1 MDRDQEV
8 SNKISPNRYRFPWFL
23 ILAVVI
29 GVTALFL
36 IGRYRI
42 AIDADILASLP
53 QGDPIITD
61 ARDVIAHHP
70 IQERIVIDIGHQGN
84 NPERLIAEAGLLEKR
99 LQTSGLFKTVGLSR
113 EQQIFPELIAHV
125 TDNFSILFHE
135 RDLREKIA
143 PLLAPEKILQ
153 ALMNAR
159 EALTGLEGIG
169 QANLIARDPLGFRG
183 SILERMAPLAP
194 SGNVVFFQGQLLSAD
209 KKHLLIIAE
218 PVASGYDTVFSRKMT
233 ALIAD
238 ASRQLDKKYAGSD
251 AITLTPFGAYRA
263 ALDNETA
270 AKEGTHRAVFF
281 STIAIALLLLL
292 GFPRPWIGLLALLP
306 AFAGTM
312 VAVFVYSLFQKS
324 ISIMAIGF
332 GGAIISFTVDYGIA
346 YLLFLDKPYETHGLE
361 VTKEVWPLGL
371 LAMLTTAVSFAFLF
385 VAGFPALS
393 QLGAFAAL
401 GVVFTYIF
409 VHAVYP
415 FLFPKVPPAKRD
427 GFLPLQRIA
436 DTMTK
441 GGMTAAFAAILFGVV
456 MLFFAKPD
464 FRVDLQ
470 AMNSMSRETLAAE
483 KLIRGTWGD
492 VFSRIFLAVE
502 GKTLPELHAREDRLA
517 GLLEEESEKGTVT
530 AVFLPSMIF
539 PGQERAKGNFAAWQ
553 TFWTAERVAEL
564 RRTMAMLSRELGF
577 SPWAFDG
584 FYAALKT
591 QTFSVPAIPPQFFP
605 LLGIVQKQD
614 GTGWTQFASVQ
625 PGPAYN
631 AEIFYKKMATSGLV
645 KVFDPT
651 LFSDRLGDVM
661 LSGFINVAAIVG
673 IMTFLVALLY
683 LFHWRLTL
691 IALLP
696 TAFSLICTIGTLRL
710 CGQTLGIP
718 VIIVSA
724 VVIGMGTDYALY
736 LVRAYQRYM
745 KEDHP
750 SVRLIRLS
758 IFLSF
763 ATTFIGFGVLA
774 LSGHALLKSAGL
786 ALALGIGYSYFGT
799 VTLVPP
805 LLRHLLVPVPFGD
818 EPPIA
823 GSKEHLRRT
832 RRHYRNMEGYPRL
845 FARLKLKLDP
855 MFPRLAG
862 FVRNPRVILDIGTG
876 FGIPAV
882 WLLELFPNARVYG
895 IEPDKKHVLFAS
907 MAMGERGAVTVGSAP
922 QIPESPQKADTITIL
937 DMIHYLSDGDLA
949 LTLSRLREVAAPECR
964 LIIRATIPTVTQSH
978 WTTRIKQLRKR
989 IFKIPS
995 CYRQIGDI
1003 EKALLSAGFRVT
1015 KIEPSLPRREEQ
1027 WIIAETI

>member
-1 MDRDQEV
+1 M
-8 SNKISPNRYRFPWFL
+8 SPNRYRFPWFL
-23 ILAVVI
+23 ILAVAI
-29 GVTALFL
+29 GVTALFF

-42 AIDADILASLP
+42 AVDTDILASLP
-53 QGDPIITD
+53 QGDPIIAD
-61 ARDVIAHHP
+61 ARDVITHHP
-70 IQERIVIDIGHQGN
+70 IQERIVIDIGQRGN
-84 NPERLIAEAGLLEKR
+84 NPERLVAEAVLLEKR
-99 LQTSGLFKTVGLSR
+99 LQNSGLFKTVGLSR
-113 EQQIFPELIAHV
+113 EQQLFPALIAHV
-125 TDNFSILFHE
+125 TENFSVLFNE
-135 RDLREKIA
+135 RDLQGKIA
-143 PLLAPEKILQ
+143 PLIAPEKIREALTNAQ
-153 ALMNAR
+153 A
-159 EALTGLEGIG
+159 ALTGLEGFG
-169 QANLIARDPLGFRG
+169 QADTIARDPLGFR
-183 SILERMAPLAP
+183 SIILERMAPLAP

-209 KKHLLIIAE
+209 RKHLLIIAE
-218 PVASGYDTVFSRKMT
+218 PVTSGYDTAFSRKVT

-251 AITLTPFGAYRA
+251 ALTLTPFGAYRA
-263 ALDNETA
+263 SLDNETA
-270 AKEGTHRAVFF
+270 AKTGTHRAVFI
-281 STIAIALLLLL
+281 STIAIALLLL

-324 ISIMAIGF
+324 ISILAIGF

-346 YLLFLDKPYETHGLE
+346 YLLFLDRPYETHGLE
-361 VTKEVWPLGL
+361 ATKEVWSLGL

-427 GFLPLQRIA
+427 GFLPLQGIA

-441 GGMTAAFAAILFGVV
+441 GGMTAAVAAILFGAV

-470 AMNSMSRETLAAE
+470 AMNSVSQETLAAE
-483 KLIRGTWGD
+483 KLIRGVWGD

-517 GLLEEESEKGTVT
+517 GLLEEESKKGTVT
-530 AVFLPSMIF
+530 AAFVPSMIF
-539 PGQERAKGNFAAWQ
+539 PGEERAKGNFAAWQ
-553 TFWTAERVAEL
+553 AFWTAERVAEL
-564 RRTMAMLSRELGF
+564 RRTMAPLSRELGF
-577 SPWAFDG
+577 SPQAFDG
-584 FYAALKT
+584 FYAALKAKAFRVPT
-591 QTFSVPAIPPQFFP
+591 IPSPFFS

-625 PGPAYN
+625 PGPAYSG
-631 AEIFYKKMATSGLV
+631 ELFYKKMAAGGLA
-645 KVFDPT
+645 KVFDPA
-651 LFSDRLGDVM
+651 LFGDRLGRVI
-661 LSGFINVAAIVG
+661 LNGFINVAMIVG
-673 IMTFLVALLY
+673 IMTFLVSLLY
-683 LFHWRLTL
+683 LFHFRLTL

-750 SVRLIRLS
+750 SVKLIRLS

-774 LSGHALLKSAGL
+774 LSGHTLLKSAGL
-786 ALALGIGYSYFGT
+786 ALALGIGYSYLGT

-805 LLRHLLVPVPFGD
+805 LLRHLLVPVPFGY
-818 EPPIA
+818 EPLTA
-823 GSKEHLRRT
+823 GSKEHTRRT

-845 FARLKLKLDP
+845 FARLKLMLDP

-862 FVRNPRVILDIGTG
+862 FVRDPRVILDVGTG

-882 WLLELFPNARVYG
+882 WLLELFPNACVFG
-895 IEPDKKHVLFAS
+895 IEPDKKRVLFAS
-907 MAMGERGAVTVGSAP
+907 MAIGERGAVTVGLAP
-922 QIPESPQKADTITIL
+922 QIPEAPQKADTITML
-937 DMIHYLSDGDLA
+937 DMLHYLSDADLA
-949 LTLSRLREVAAPECR
+949 LTLSRLREAAAPECR
-964 LIIRATIPTVTQSH
+964 LIIRATIPTMARSS
-978 WTTRIKQLRKR
+978 WTTRIEKIRMR

-995 CYRQIGDI
+995 YYRQVSDI
-1003 EKALLSAGFRVT
+1003 EKALLNAGFRVT
-1015 KIEPSLPRREEQ
+1015 RIEPSVTGGEKQ
-1027 WIIAETI
+1027 WIIAETDAFV

>member
-1 MDRDQEV
+1 MDRDQES
-8 SNKISPNRYRFPWFL
+8 SNKISSNRYRFPWFL

-42 AIDADILASLP
+42 TIDTDILASLP
-53 QGDPIITD
+53 QGDPVIAD

-70 IQERIVIDIGHQGN
+70 IQERIVIDLGQRGD
-84 NPERLIAEAGLLEKR
+84 NPERLVAEAVLLGKK
-99 LQTSGLFKTVGLSR
+99 LQDSGLFKTVGLNR
-113 EQQIFPELIAHV
+113 EQQLFPELIAHV
-125 TDNFSILFHE
+125 TENFSILFNE
-135 RDLREKIA
+135 NDLQEKVA
-143 PLLAPEKILQ
+143 PLLTPEKIRE
-153 ALMNAR
+153 ALTNAR
-159 EALTGLEGIG
+159 AALTGLEGIG
-169 QANLIARDPLGFRG
+169 QADIIARDPLGFRG

-209 KKHLLIIAE
+209 RKHLLIIAD
-218 PVASGYDTVFSRKMT
+218 PVTSGYDTAFSRKVT
-233 ALIAD
+233 ALIAEAD
-238 ASRQLDKKYAGSD
+238 SQLDKKFTGSN
-251 AITLTPFGAYRA
+251 AVTLTPFGAYRA

-270 AKEGTHRAVFF
+270 AKAGTHRAVIF

-346 YLLFLDKPYETHGLE
+346 YLLFLDRPYETHGLE
-361 VTKEVWPLGL
+361 ATKEVWSLGL

-393 QLGAFAAL
+393 ELGAFAAL

-427 GFLPLQRIA
+427 GFLPLQGIA
-436 DTMTK
+436 DTLTK
-441 GGMTAAFAAILFGVV
+441 GGWMAAFAAILFGAV

-470 AMNSMSRETLAAE
+470 AMNSVSRETLAAE
-483 KLIRGTWGD
+483 KLIRGVWGD

-502 GKTLPELHAREDRLA
+502 GKTLPELRAREDRLA
-517 GLLEEESEKGTVT
+517 GLLEEESKKGTVT
-530 AVFLPSMIF
+530 AAFLPSMIF
-539 PGQERAKGNFAAWQ
+539 PGEERAKGNFAAWQ
-553 TFWTAERVAEL
+553 AFWTTERIAEL
-564 RRTMAMLSRELGF
+564 RRTMVPLSRELGF
-577 SPWAFDG
+577 SPRAFDG
-584 FYAALKT
+584 FYAALKAKAFRVT
-591 QTFSVPAIPPQFFP
+591 AIPSPFFS

-614 GTGWTQFASVQ
+614 GKGWTQFASVQ
-625 PGPAYN
+625 PGPAYSG
-631 AEIFYKKMATSGLV
+631 ELFYKKMAAGGLA
-645 KVFDPT
+645 KVFDPA
-651 LFSDRLGDVM
+651 LFGDRLGGVM
-661 LSGFINVAAIVG
+661 LNGFINVAMIVG

-691 IALLP
+691 IAL
-696 TAFSLICTIGTLRL
+696 
-710 CGQTLGIP
+710 
-718 VIIVSA
+718 
-724 VVIGMGTDYALY
+724 IGMGTDYALY

-763 ATTFIGFGVLA
+763 ATTFTGFGVLA
-774 LSGHALLKSAGL
+774 LSGHTLLKSAGL
-786 ALALGIGYSYFGT
+786 ALALGIGYSYMGT

-818 EPPIA
+818 EPPTA
-823 GSKEHLRRT
+823 GSKEHARRT
-832 RRHYRNMEGYPRL
+832 RRHYRTMEGYPRL
-845 FARLKLKLDP
+845 FARFKLMLDP
-855 MFPRLAG
+855 MFPRLTC
-862 FVRNPRVILDIGTG
+862 FVRDPRVILDVGTG
-876 FGIPAV
+876 FGVPAV
-882 WLLELFPNARVYG
+882 WLLELFPGASVYG
-895 IEPDKKHVLFAS
+895 IEPDEKRALFAS
-907 MAMGERGAVTVGSAP
+907 MAMGERGAMTVGRAP
-922 QIPESPQKADTITIL
+922 IIPEVPQKADTITML
-937 DMIHYLSDGDLA
+937 DMLHYLSDADLA
-949 LTLSRLREVAAPECR
+949 LTLSRLRAAAAPECR
-964 LIIRATIPTVTQSH
+964 LIIRATIPTMTQSP
-978 WTTRIKQLRKR
+978 WTVRIEQLRLR

-995 CYRQIGDI
+995 YYRQVSDI
-1003 EKALLSAGFRVT
+1003 EKALLNAGFRVT
-1015 KIEPSLPRREEQ
+1015 KIESLVPGREEQ
-1027 WIIAETI
+1027 WIIAETNIFV

>member
-1 MDRDQEV
+1 M
-8 SNKISPNRYRFPWFL
+8 SPRRYRFPWFL
-23 ILAVVI
+23 ILAVAV
-29 GVTALFL
+29 GVTVLFF

-42 AIDADILASLP
+42 AVDTDILASLP
-53 QGDPIITD
+53 QGDPIIAD
-61 ARDVIAHHP
+61 ARDVITHHP
-70 IQERIVIDIGHQGN
+70 IQERIVIDIGHRGN
-84 NPERLIAEAGLLEKR
+84 NPERLVAEAVLLEKR
-99 LQTSGLFKTVGLSR
+99 LQDSGLFKTVGLSR
-113 EQQIFPELIAHV
+113 EQQLFPALIAHV
-125 TDNFSILFHE
+125 TENFSVLFSE

-143 PLLAPEKILQ
+143 PLIAPEKIRE
-153 ALMNAR
+153 ALLNAR
-159 EALTGLEGIG
+159 AALTGLEGTG
-169 QANLIARDPLGFRG
+169 QAGIIARDPLGFR
-183 SILERMAPLAP
+183 SIILQRMAPLAP

-209 KKHLLIIAE
+209 RKHLLIVAE
-218 PVASGYDTVFSRKMT
+218 PVTSGYDTAFSRKVT

-251 AITLTPFGAYRA
+251 AFILTPVGAYRA

-270 AKEGTHRAVFF
+270 AKTDTHRAVFI

-346 YLLFLDKPYETHGLE
+346 YLLFLDRPYETHGLE
-361 VTKEVWPLGL
+361 ATKEVWSLGL

-427 GFLPLQRIA
+427 GFLPLQRVA
-436 DTMTK
+436 DTMAK
-441 GGMTAAFAAILFGVV
+441 GGMTAAFAAILFCAV
-456 MLFFAKPD
+456 MSFFAKPE
-464 FRVDLQ
+464 FHVDLQ
-470 AMNSMSRETLAAE
+470 AMNSVSRETLAAE
-483 KLIRGTWGD
+483 KLIRGVWGD

-517 GLLEEESEKGTVT
+517 GLLEEESKRGTITSAFV
-530 AVFLPSMIF
+530 PSMIF
-539 PGQERAKGNFAAWQ
+539 PGEERAKGNFAAWQ
-553 TFWTAERVAEL
+553 AFWTAGRVAEL
-564 RRTMAMLSRELGF
+564 QRTMAPLSRELGF
-577 SPWAFDG
+577 SPRAFDG
-584 FYAALKT
+584 FYATLKAK
-591 QTFSVPAIPPQFFP
+591 TFRVPDIPPPFFP
-605 LLGIVQKQD
+605 LLSIVKKQD
-614 GTGWTQFASVQ
+614 GTGWTQFAAVQ
-625 PGPAYN
+625 PGPAYDGK
-631 AEIFYKKMATSGLV
+631 IFYEKMAASGLA
-645 KVFDPT
+645 KVFDPA
-651 LFSDRLGDVM
+651 LFGDRLGGVI
-661 LSGFINVAAIVG
+661 LNGFIGVAMIVG

-736 LVRAYQRYM
+736 LVRAYQRYLN
-745 KEDHP
+745 EDHP

-763 ATTFIGFGVLA
+763 ATTFIGFGILA
-774 LSGHALLKSAGL
+774 LSGHTLLKSAGM
-786 ALALGIGYSYFGT
+786 ALALGIGYSYLGT

-805 LLRHLLVPVPFGD
+805 LLRHLLVPVTFGY
-818 EPPIA
+818 EPLTA
-823 GSKEHLRRT
+823 GSKEHARRT

-845 FARLKLKLDP
+845 FARLKLMLDP

-862 FVRNPRVILDIGTG
+862 YVRDPRVILDVGTG

-882 WLLELFPNARVYG
+882 WLLELFRGASLYG
-895 IEPDKKHVLFAS
+895 IEPDKKRALFAS
-907 MAMGERGAVTVGSAP
+907 MAIGGRGAATVDRAP
-922 QIPESPQKADTITIL
+922 HIPEAPQKADTITML
-937 DMIHYLSDGDLA
+937 DMLHYLSDGDLA
-949 LTLSRLREVAAPECR
+949 LTLSRLREAAAPECR
-964 LIIRATIPTVTQSH
+964 LVIRATIPTMTRSP
-978 WTTRIKQLRKR
+978 WTTRIEQLRLR

-995 CYRQIGDI
+995 YYRQVSDI
-1003 EKALLSAGFRVT
+1003 EKAMLDAGFRVT
-1015 KIEPSLPRREEQ
+1015 KIEPSAPGREEQ
-1027 WIIAETI
+1027 WIIAEARGGER